1 MSNRKK
7 YQIFVSST
15 FTDLIA
21 ERQSAVEAILKAGHI
36 PAGME
41 LFTSSNKSQWEVI
54 KRWINESDIYMLI
67 LGGRYGS
74 IEPESG
80 KSYTQLEYEYAQEI
94 DKPLFAVVMTNEAKK
109 ELKATQIE
117 TENPEK
123 LEEFRKTVLDFM
135 SAFFTD
141 TKDIKLAIHES
152 LNDIIRDNQLVGWV
166 RGNSQNENIAEELA
180 LLSEENRKLREE
192 NTKLKDDEA
201 KRLPKISISINDA
214 EELDFSFDIS
224 NFSYYEKQKLIQD
237 IPSHLLNFVNQKEID
252 EFNHSLEKL
261 DSDLIANV
269 NYYLK
274 KIFLIKNSPQKLIL
288 TIKNIGNIK
297 ATSIIV
303 KVKFPHI
310 VEIFEDDDELEKEKK
325 FISKILEKSV
335 PYLNRNLLEEA
346 RERYETH
353 LRESAMP
360 LAMQMRNLAKQHD
373 IFHSNHLQISNPILP
388 NFKSGNIEKVENN
401 ELQISIKEL
410 IHEDSIEFKDL
421 ILVPLQEGEGHIE
434 IYIHCAEYAKS
445 ITLTMPIIIS
455 KSNISN

>member
-1 MSNRKK
+1 MSNHKK

-94 DKPLFAVVMTNEAKK
+94 GKPLFAVVMNNEAKK

-192 NTKLKDDEA
+192 NTKLKDDET
-201 KRLPKISISINDA
+201 KRLPKISIFINDD
-214 EELDFSFDIS
+214 EQLEFSFDTS
-224 NFSYYEKQKLIQD
+224 NFNYYEKQKPIQNV
-237 IPSHLLNFVNQKEID
+237 PSHFLNFVNQKEID
-252 EFNHSLEKL
+252 DYNHSLEKL
-261 DSDLIANV
+261 DSDLITNV
-269 NYYLK
+269 NLFLK
-274 KIFLIKNSPQKLIL
+274 KLFLIKNSPQKLSLSIR
-288 TIKNIGNIK
+288 NIGNIK

-303 KVKFPHI
+303 KVKFPNT
-310 VEIFEDDDELEKEKK
+310 VEIFEDDNELEKEEK

-335 PYLNRNLLEEA
+335 PYLNRNLLDEA
-346 RERYETH
+346 KEKYEKH
-353 LRESAMP
+353 FRESQMP
-360 LAMQMRNLAKQHD
+360 LAMQIRNLTNQQD
-373 IFHSNHLQISNPILP
+373 FFLSNRLEIPSSILP
-388 NFKSGNIEKVENN
+388 NFKSNNIEKVEDN
-401 ELQISIKEL
+401 ELHIFIKEL
-410 IHEDSIEFKDL
+410 IHEDSTEFKDL
-421 ILVPLQEGEGHIE
+421 ILVPLHEGEGNIE

-445 ITLTMPIIIS
+445 VSLTMPIIIS
-455 KSNISN
+455 KLNISN